1 VYVAKLEEMKERY
14 EGMYLKRGEGKD
26 TLKTNE
32 GVKAVDEAINELYEQ
47 TQLHELKEHDHLT
60 ELTNTFV

>member
-1 VYVAKLEEMKERY
+1 MKKRY

-32 GVKAVDEAINELYEQ
+32 GVEAVDEAIDFLKKQ
-47 TQLHELKEHDHLT
+47 SSLHELKEHSHLT